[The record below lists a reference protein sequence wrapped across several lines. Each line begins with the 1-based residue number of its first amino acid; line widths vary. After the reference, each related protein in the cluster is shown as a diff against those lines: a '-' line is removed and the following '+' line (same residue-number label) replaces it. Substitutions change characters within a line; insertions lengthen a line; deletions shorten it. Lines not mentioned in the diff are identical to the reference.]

1 MFQNLSGHKHIIWS
15 NVVRSVIYAMTAG
28 LKDSKDGEGAFIP
41 ILFSYKWSQ
50 IGTLMGLVQP
60 TVPLQPVD

>member
-1 MFQNLSGHKHIIWS
+1 
-15 NVVRSVIYAMTAG
+15 MTAG